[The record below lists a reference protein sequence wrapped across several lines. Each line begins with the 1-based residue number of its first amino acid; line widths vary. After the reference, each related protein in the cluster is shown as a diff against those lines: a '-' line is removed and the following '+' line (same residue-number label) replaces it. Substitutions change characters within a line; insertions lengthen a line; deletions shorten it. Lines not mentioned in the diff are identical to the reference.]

1 MWDLRLKWNLYDIL
15 CPILYANICDST
27 WNLLRFDPL
36 NIKSIWKF
44 KSNNLFVLKDLIL
57 KLQRASISFK
67 SWFGL
72 WMMLEVTDLGLASWS
87 SLREC
92 QWSLIYPSLEVWFS
106 TLILKVWRTSISF
119 KSWFGALENTG
130 SSWLGFGI

>member
-1 MWDLRLKWNLYDIL
+1 MWDLRLKWNLSNIL

-44 KSNNLFVLKDLIL
+44 KSNNLHVLKDLLL

-72 WMMLEVTDLGLASWS
+72 SMTLKLLSGVWHLDLLWESVNDLWYTLVWKFSSLPWFWRCEEHPFPLSPDLELWRILEVPDWDL
-87 SLREC
+87 E
-92 QWSLIYPSLEVWFS
+92 Y
-106 TLILKVWRTSISF
+106 
-119 KSWFGALENTG
+119 
-130 SSWLGFGI
+130 